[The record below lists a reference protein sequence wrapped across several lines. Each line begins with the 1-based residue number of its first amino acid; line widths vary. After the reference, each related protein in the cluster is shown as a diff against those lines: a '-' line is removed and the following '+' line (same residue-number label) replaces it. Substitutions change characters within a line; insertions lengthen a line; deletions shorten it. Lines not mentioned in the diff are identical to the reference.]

1 MNDTTAQATVAD
13 RSQEFVPVEGSQ
25 ETSSAGGLLVAAYIV
40 MWVLVFG
47 FIWLTSRR
55 LRGMTGRIEVLETAL
70 RQADSAATAVPS
82 PDKATVQVP

>member
-25 ETSSAGGLLVAAYIV
+25 ETSSAGGLLVAAYAL

-55 LRGMTGRIEVLETAL
+55 LRGMTSRIEELETAL
-70 RQADSAATAVPS
+70 RQADSDASAQAAPG
-82 PDKATVQVP
+82 KAAIQAP